1 MQLVMIDGVQ
11 VMVDRNASSEAFVH
25 GLDESRSVATIMLSM
40 LYCQHPCT
48 VLK

>member
-25 GLDESRSVATIMLSM
+25 GLDESRSVATIML
-40 LYCQHPCT
+40 CT
-48 VLK
+48 VCYIVSILVQY